1 MSAPL
6 PDPTEVDLRLAL
18 VRQRYGDRLT
28 PEQLAELRR
37 AVEAIVEQ
45 VAALRTVRLTNA
57 DEPLPRFIPFRAG
70 E

>member
-1 MSAPL
+1 
-6 PDPTEVDLRLAL
+6 
-18 VRQRYGDRLT
+18 
-28 PEQLAELRR
+28 
-37 AVEAIVEQ
+37 VEAIVEQ